1 MATSPVAPYN
11 LLSSTSNSA
20 TSSSNSTTPQDSL
33 GKQEFLRILTL
44 QLRNQDPMNP
54 MQDRDFIT
62 QMAQLSTL
70 EATNGLST
78 QVQAMVAVQQQTQAL
93 QMVGKDVEYKD
104 ENGATL
110 SGKVS
115 GVRVD
120 SLPPLLVIGDKEVP
134 VTAVTKVV

>member
-11 LLSSTSNSA
+11 LLNSTSNSA
-20 TSSSNSTTPQDSL
+20 ANSSSSLTPQDSL

-70 EATNGLST
+70 EATNGLSG

-93 QMVGKDVEYKD
+93 QMVGRDVEYTS
-104 ENGATL
+104 ESGATV
-110 SGKVS
+110 SGKVA

-120 SLPPLLVIGDKEVP
+120 SLPPLLVIGEKEVP
-134 VTAVTKVV
+134 VTAVTKVI